1 MYNMNLSNIYE
12 NIVKDAD
19 PRVKL
24 WPLVDSPS
32 TITTIIGIYLI
43 SIFIGPKYMNNKPAY
58 SLQRFIQF
66 YNIFQILANSIII
79 YMFLDAG
86 WYENI
91 FIYCVPITY
100 STDPNS
106 MKIALAMWY
115 TMILK
120 MIDLIETGIFVLRKK
135 NNQISFLHLY
145 HHVTTA
151 LLSWLCI
158 KFYAA
163 GMTTFIPMLNCTV
176 HVIMYGYYF
185 LSSLGKE
192 IQKLILPYKPIMTII
207 QMVQFV
213 ILLMHLLQTFLS
225 DCKVPKLSSFIMIIN
240 LIINFLLF
248 LNFYMKSYKNSKT
261 KNK

>member
-12 NIVKDAD
+12 NIVKNAD
-19 PRVKL
+19 PRMKL
-24 WPLVDSPS
+24 WPLVDPPS
-32 TITTIIGIYLI
+32 TIITIIGLYMI
-43 SIFIGPKYMNNKPAY
+43 SIFIGSKYMNNRPAY
-58 SLQRFIQF
+58 SLKRFIQF

-79 YMFLDAG
+79 YMLLDG
-86 WYENI
+86 VWYENI

-100 STDPNS
+100 STDPAS
-106 MKIALAMWY
+106 MKIALAIWY

-120 MIDLIETGIFVLRKK
+120 MIDLIETMIFVLRKK

-151 LLSWLCI
+151 FLSWLCVR
-158 KFYAA
+158 FYAV
-163 GMTTFIPMLNCTV
+163 GIVTFIVILNCSV

-185 LSSLGKE
+185 LSSLGPE
-192 IQKLILPYKPIMTII
+192 IQKLILPYKPILTII

-213 ILLMHLLQTFLS
+213 ILLIHLLRTFLP
-225 DCKVPKLSSFIMIIN
+225 DCKAPKLASFILFIN
-240 LIINFLLF
+240 LIINLLLF
-248 LNFYMKSYKNSKT
+248 LNFYMKTYKNSKT